1 VRLTLPPLLAAA
13 LAVAGGCSRTPGDG
27 APPASPRP
35 HSAASTAA
43 TPTSA
48 AFERGRK
55 IYNFRCYFCH
65 GYSGNARTLATS
77 YLAPPPRDFTAA
89 TPEQLPEAAIA
100 HALRV
105 GRPGTAMKSF
115 AGILDESEIAAVAG
129 FVAQEFVKDKARN
142 TAYHTAENGWPAHER
157 FAVAFPFVT
166 GAVRLDTPWEDLSVE
181 QVAGKR
187 LFLSTC
193 ISCHDRAHVSDDGPA
208 WSARPVSYPRAGFVF
223 DPQATLPVDA
233 ISGASVYAKHDVAP
247 SEARHLAAPAHGKAL
262 FEANCAFC
270 HGADGSGK
278 NWIGQFM
285 EPPARDLRRFTPAS
299 MPTPQLV
306 ATIRDGLT
314 NTSMPAWKDVLTAT
328 EIEAIADYV
337 SRAVFQPDT
346 PSVPATVASPSK
358 R

>member
-1 VRLTLPPLLAAA
+1 MKLALPPLLAAA
-13 LAVAGGCSRTPGDG
+13 LAAATGCARAPGEG
-27 APPASPRP
+27 APPNATKPGIST
-35 HSAASTAA
+35 STAA
-43 TPTSA
+43 TGQI
-48 AFERGRK
+48 ERGRQ

-65 GYSGNARTLATS
+65 GYSGNARTLAST
-77 YLAPPPRDFTAA
+77 YLSPPPRDFTAA
-89 TPEQLPEAAIA
+89 TPEQLPATAIA
-100 HALRV
+100 HVLRA

-157 FAVAFPFVT
+157 FAIAFPFVT
-166 GAVRLDTPWEDLSVE
+166 GAVRMDTAWEALSAE
-181 QVAGKR
+181 QAAGKR

-223 DPQATLPVDA
+223 DPQASLPVDA

-247 SEARHLAAPAHGKAL
+247 SEARHTTASARGKAL

-285 EPPARDLRRFTPAS
+285 EPPARDLRRFTPAT

-314 NTSMPAWKDVLTAT
+314 NTSMPAWKDVLTAA

-337 SRAVFQPDT
+337 SRAVFQSSSASAT
-346 PSVPATVASPSK
+346 ASAAPA